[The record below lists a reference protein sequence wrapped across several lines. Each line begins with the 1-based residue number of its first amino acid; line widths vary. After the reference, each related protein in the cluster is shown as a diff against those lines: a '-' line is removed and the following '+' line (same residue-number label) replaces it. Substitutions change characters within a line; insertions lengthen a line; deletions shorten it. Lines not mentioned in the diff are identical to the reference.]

1 MIFDIVFFLGHAS
14 EKVHKRCQGLGIYTN
29 HAVIDLDASKF
40 IAGNMCGIHTEPSNR
55 INRCHGEDTKI
66 IEIAL
71 YGKLYG
77 SSSPKDSLAWSPAW
91 HVIAGPARLIS
102 QPSAQLASHKLSA
115 WLEDAAKGLWNS
127 QIVKYDQRFWYQSY
141 GKSLFFK

>member
-1 MIFDIVFFLGHAS
+1 MEKHGKTTIIIYTNLQPTAASGSMIFDIVFFLGQAS

-55 INRCHGEDTKI
+55 INRCHGEHTKI
-66 IEIAL
+66 IKIAL

-77 SSSPKDSLAWSPAW
+77 SSSP
-91 HVIAGPARLIS
+91 
-102 QPSAQLASHKLSA
+102 
-115 WLEDAAKGLWNS
+115 
-127 QIVKYDQRFWYQSY
+127 QR
-141 GKSLFFK
+141 